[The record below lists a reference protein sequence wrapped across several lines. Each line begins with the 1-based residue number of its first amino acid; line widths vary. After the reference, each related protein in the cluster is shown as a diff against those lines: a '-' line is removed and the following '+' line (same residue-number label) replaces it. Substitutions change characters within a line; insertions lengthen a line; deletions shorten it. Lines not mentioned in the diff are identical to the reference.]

1 MLVKLNKR
9 NKGTAHYKPPF
20 PVIRNF
26 DDIDRE
32 APANQQIEN
41 LIWIPALLVSRFL
54 YQFPFLR
61 NEADE
66 MFSVGLEVVVDEVH
80 KEGVPG
86 DRIGAVIH
94 TNACAAIEAY
104 CNNINSVVKVSTR
117 TRYKNLQRMK
127 ETPHHIR
134 LTAQA
139 VTEDDETELIIKDAA
154 EFLGI
159 DLKNMGLKDKRK
171 LAEVLEL

>member
-1 MLVKLNKR
+1 MLVKLNKA

-20 PVIRNF
+20 PVTRHF
-26 DDIDRE
+26 EDIDRD
-32 APANQQIEN
+32 APENEQIEN

-54 YQFPFLR
+54 HQFPFLR

-66 MFSVGLEVVVDEVH
+66 MFSVGVEVVVDEVY
-80 KEGVPG
+80 KDGTPG
-86 DRIGAVIH
+86 DKIGAVIH

-117 TRYKNLQRMK
+117 TRYKNLQKMK
-127 ETPHHIR
+127 ETPSNVR

-139 VTEDDETELIIKDAA
+139 VTSDDDTELIVRDAA

-159 DLKNMGLKDKRK
+159 DLQNMTLKEKRK